1 MFSHKAFPVLI
12 FLLLLFLLP
21 AMVYEKYFA
30 KAYVHLVLLIG
41 FGFAIYSNVK
51 GVLFS
56 QDEEKFIQFGFM
68 IFVLSLLGFFQQ
80 TPGLTRFDAV
90 MDNYLKALLPIS
102 LIPMFY
108 FCKLDGLKLLVV
120 SLILA
125 SLVAFS
131 LSIYGEVHNIQ
142 RGGGGVHDSAIIF
155 GDLAMLFALLSGVF
169 AFYFYKTKK
178 YLLAILLVFGF
189 VMSLLSSFSSG
200 TKGGLIALL
209 SLPLVIAPII
219 RDRKLR
225 LTFIAVVLSVFTIVI
240 AILSNTE
247 NILKERIIEAWSEIV
262 QILNGNLDGPS
273 LGMRLQIWIA
283 AWQAFLSNPILGIG
297 IGEFYSFKLDLIN
310 SGLASENVERFKHA
324 HSEYFTVLSSM
335 GLVGV
340 VLYVWFFKWLL
351 GYFYKHATS
360 NSDEIKFLGIAGLV
374 TIMCYLDFSL
384 SESFLSSHLG
394 GATFF
399 FVVSMLIY
407 SITKRKNA

>member
-1 MFSHKAFPVLI
+1 
-12 FLLLLFLLP
+12 
-21 AMVYEKYFA
+21 
-30 KAYVHLVLLIG
+30 
-41 FGFAIYSNVK
+41 
-51 GVLFS
+51 
-56 QDEEKFIQFGFM
+56 
-68 IFVLSLLGFFQQ
+68 
-80 TPGLTRFDAV
+80 
-90 MDNYLKALLPIS
+90 
-102 LIPMFY
+102 
-108 FCKLDGLKLLVV
+108 
-120 SLILA
+120 
-125 SLVAFS
+125 
-131 LSIYGEVHNIQ
+131 
-142 RGGGGVHDSAIIF
+142 
-155 GDLAMLFALLSGVF
+155 
-169 AFYFYKTKK
+169 
-178 YLLAILLVFGF
+178 
-189 VMSLLSSFSSG
+189 MSLLSSFSSG

-407 SITKRKNA
+407 SITKSKNA